1 MIDHIIRE
9 HAEQTKR
16 SPESSILEVKHLS
29 IYYGD
34 KQAVKDVN
42 MDIEKTCG
50 DGSDRSVRLREIN
63 IFETD

>member
-42 MDIEKTCG
+42 MDIENM
-50 DGSDRSVRLREIN
+50 R
-63 IFETD
+63 